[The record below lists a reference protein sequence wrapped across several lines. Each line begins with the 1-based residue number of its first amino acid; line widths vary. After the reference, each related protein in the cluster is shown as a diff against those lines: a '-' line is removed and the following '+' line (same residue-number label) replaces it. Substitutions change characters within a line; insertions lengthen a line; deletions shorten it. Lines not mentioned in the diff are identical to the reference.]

1 MSVWKS
7 VTSIFVPIHREGHA
21 IIAVF
26 AGVALILMI
35 LWQPLGW
42 IGFALTGWCV
52 FFFRDPDRHTP
63 TRDGLTISPA
73 DGIVSSVGPA
83 APPPELEMGEA
94 ERMRV
99 CIFMNVFNVHVN
111 RSPADG
117 TVVKQ
122 VYTPGLFINADLDKA
137 SEDNERMAM
146 RLKTETGKDIA
157 VVQIAGLIARRIVC
171 DVDEGDVLQAGER
184 FGIIRFGSRLDVY
197 LDETMIPL
205 VAVGQ
210 RMIAGET
217 VIADEEASEDQRRA
231 EIR

>member
-1 MSVWKS
+1 MSLWKS
-7 VTSIFVPIHREGHA
+7 ITSVLVPIHREGHA

-26 AGVALILMI
+26 AGVTLILMI

-42 IGFALTGWCV
+42 IGVVLTGWCV

-63 TRDGLTISPA
+63 QRKGLTVSPA
-73 DGIVSSVGPA
+73 DGVVSLVGL
-83 APPPELEMGEA
+83 APTPPELEMGEG

-99 CIFMNVFNVHVN
+99 CVFMNVFNVHVN

-117 TVVKQ
+117 TIVKQ

-137 SEDNERMAM
+137 SEDNERMAL
-146 RLKTETGKDIA
+146 RLKTDTGKDIA
-157 VVQIAGLIARRIVC
+157 VVQIAGLVARRIVC

-197 LDETMIPL
+197 LDDGMIPL

-217 VIADEEASEDQRRA
+217 VIADEESSEVQRKA